1 VADHPGGRFRQADGK
16 VKQQSGEI
24 FIGDLMRAIAAA
36 GSSDPQTTATIA
48 KLLGFRLEPAET
60 TPQLEIPSSLAADGF
75 TLPVH
80 QSEQVAPQNDTE
92 DDPKLPVEVLPDERL
107 QYDVTE
113 PEVEY
118 IRAPTKTG
126 LQPALPWPAWERD
139 TATKPLYLPLFLAP
153 WTRGILSEAAATWR
167 AAGAV
172 DIPRALEVLARSTTP
187 AELPR
192 LFTPTLARGCH
203 ILVDVS
209 AGMAPFTR
217 DCWELIDAM
226 RSVVGRELVQVFYFK
241 DCPIYGVETEAD
253 ANRVPF
259 QPPPRATPVLLLSDL
274 GIAAPA
280 FSLRPA
286 IDEDWLQLTHQL
298 RVAACPLLTLVP
310 YPPQRWPRRLSKE
323 LTIIQWDRDS
333 TAARVR
339 RAKEKA

>member
-1 VADHPGGRFRQADGK
+1 
-16 VKQQSGEI
+16 VKQKNGEI
-24 FIGDLMRAIAAA
+24 FIGDLVRAIAAI
-36 GSSDPQTTATIA
+36 GSSDSQTTATIA
-48 KLLGFRLEPAET
+48 GLLGFRLEQAE
-60 TPQLEIPSSLAADGF
+60 
-75 TLPVH
+75 
-80 QSEQVAPQNDTE
+80 VAPQLKMPLSFAAEFTPSVPQSDQVTPQDNKE
-92 DDPKLPVEVLPDERL
+92 DDPKLPVEVVSDERL
-107 QYDVTE
+107 QHDVTE
-113 PEVEY
+113 PEIEY
-118 IRAPTKTG
+118 IQAATKTG

-139 TATKPLYLPLFLAP
+139 AATKPRYLPLFLAP
-153 WTRGILSEAAATWR
+153 WTRGILSEAVATWR
-167 AAGAV
+167 AAGGI
-172 DIPRALEVLARSTTP
+172 DLPRALEVLVRSTTP

-192 LFTPTLARGCH
+192 LYITTLARGCQ

-280 FSLRPA
+280 FSLRLA
-286 IDEDWLQLTHQL
+286 IDEDWLRLAHQL

-310 YPPQRWPRRLSKE
+310 YPPQRWPKRLSKE
-323 LTIIQWDRDS
+323 LTIIQWDRGT